1 MGSFNFKSS
10 GKLASQPTTAV
21 EQTFLQPIGI
31 KTPLQVSDKDIYA
44 MHYSLADQI
53 HDNLKNLLLTNWG
66 ERLGSYYFGANLR
79 ELTSEISNLD
89 AFDEL
94 AITRI
99 RSAVE
104 KWMPFVSL
112 KDFSSSAD
120 NVNNFSTAIVKITIT
135 YTVPKIST
143 EIRSLQIVLY
153 AI

>member
-1 MGSFNFKSS
+1 
-10 GKLASQPTTAV
+10 
-21 EQTFLQPIGI
+21 
-31 KTPLQVSDKDIYA
+31 